1 MRRRQR
7 GKARIAAFAA
17 AIGTTPKV
25 MKTYLPALAEV
36 DLTFTEEEI
45 ERRVVLIENAK
56 NYANSPYVLSK
67 EEMRE
72 IYRRLFAKK
81 RR

>member
-1 MRRRQR
+1 
-7 GKARIAAFAA
+7 
-17 AIGTTPKV
+17 

-36 DLTFTEEEI
+36 ELCFTDEEI
-45 ERRVVLIENAK
+45 ERRVSLIENAK

-67 EEMRE
+67 TE
-72 IYRRLFAKK
+72 IRDIYKRLFAKK